1 MPESRPTADAGPLRR
16 GQLETQSGSL
26 LERIRRGRAAALPEF
41 FVALRAPRFAE
52 SLTTFGDPFGAERR
66 FAARG
71 VETLWRFLLD
81 AAVSAERAKPV
92 PRRFRKLAIGPITSE
107 TSPRGTN
114 GN

>member
-81 AAVSAERAKPV
+81 AAVSAETGKPR
-92 PRRFRKLAIGPITSE
+92 PRGVLEPSLGGGKRE
-107 TSPRGTN
+107 TS
-114 GN
+114 